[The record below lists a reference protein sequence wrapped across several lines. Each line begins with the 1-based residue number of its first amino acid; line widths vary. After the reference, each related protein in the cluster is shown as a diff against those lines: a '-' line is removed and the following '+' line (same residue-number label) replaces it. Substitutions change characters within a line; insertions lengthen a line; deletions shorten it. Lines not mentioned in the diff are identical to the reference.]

1 MKLSKTE
8 KALYVELVA
17 QIAILMPGF
26 SPDGVA
32 RQHNQ
37 HRKDRRDIKS
47 CVVEHGFLSDF
58 ELACE
63 VLHQLGALSP
73 LNADDTLS
81 PKDDATAWSGYFR
94 MKFDVP
100 ELRAHLAGTLLLS
113 ALPLSRVIEAF
124 LRLTTDYGGQVSTRR
139 GSFAVP
145 PEFENVFALLDRCGY
160 VVHVGDEVKWT
171 ERTVPQMRA
180 IHAWQ
185 EETAAEGEPDE
196 ADTGMD

>member
-1 MKLSKTE
+1 MKLSETE
-8 KALYVELVA
+8 KALYVELVT

-32 RQHNQ
+32 RQYNR
-37 HRKDRRDIKS
+37 HRKDRRDIKN
-47 CVVEHGFLSDF
+47 CVVEHGFLGDF

-73 LNADDTLS
+73 FNADETLS

-100 ELRAHLAGTLLLS
+100 ELRAHLAGTLPPS
-113 ALPLSRVIEAF
+113 ARPLSRVIEVF

-145 PEFENVFALLDRCGY
+145 PELDGVFALLDRCGY
-160 VVHVGDEVKWT
+160 VVHVDDEVKWT
-171 ERTVPQMRA
+171 EKIAPRMRA
-180 IHAWQ
+180 IHAWN
-185 EETAAEGEPDE
+185 EAAAAEGEPEE
-196 ADTGMD
+196 AYTDMD